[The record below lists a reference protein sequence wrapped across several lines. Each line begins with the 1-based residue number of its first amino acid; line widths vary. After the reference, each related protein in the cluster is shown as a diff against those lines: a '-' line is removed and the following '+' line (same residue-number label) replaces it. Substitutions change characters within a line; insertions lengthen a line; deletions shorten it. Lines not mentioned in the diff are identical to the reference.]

1 MCETNKTELLRS
13 NLSALRKKNHLT
25 QEQLADRL
33 GLTFQA
39 VSKWENGLS
48 CPDISLLPEL
58 AGIFGVTV
66 DDLFRENAAE
76 KAPEPPKT
84 APETPSGTP
93 ENTPEAPLGGPD
105 LSDVLQMTQDLLN
118 GTSEPQ
124 KPAPEV
130 PDNPEP
136 ADAFRLV
143 EGLMNDADSADSP
156 EPEDSDDEDGTFF
169 FHGELKSAPT
179 ADGLPWPDDKTYR
192 AVLFLGHTLV
202 TVPVEKKGEITWK
215 TDVQGRILSAFSMS
229 CSDVKGSVHANG
241 DVNCRGVLAGVTA
254 GGDVDCADV
263 AGSVSAGGD
272 VDCGQVMGDARASG
286 DLDCGGVAGNVSAGG
301 DVDCGN
307 VEGSVTA
314 GGDVDC
320 GNVGGRIAAGGDVS
334 VS

>member
-1 MCETNKTELLRS
+1 MCETNKTELLRG
-13 NLSALRKKNHLT
+13 NLSTLRKKNHLT

-76 KAPEPPKT
+76 TAPEPPKT
-84 APETPSGTP
+84 APEPPSETP
-93 ENTPEAPLGGPD
+93 ESTPEALLDG
-105 LSDVLQMTQDLLN
+105 LQMAQDSLN
-118 GTSEPQ
+118 ETSAPQEPV
-124 KPAPEV
+124 PEAP
-130 PDNPEP
+130 DGPEFSL
-136 ADAFRLV
+136 ASMA
-143 EGLMNDADSADSP
+143 EGLRNDAADDRADSP

-169 FHGELKSAPT
+169 FHGALKNAPT
-179 ADGLPWPDDKTYR
+179 VEGLPWADDKTYR

-202 TVPVEKKGEITWK
+202 TVPVEKKGEIDWQ
-215 TDVQGRILSAFSMS
+215 TDAQGRVLSAFSMS
-229 CSDVKGSVHANG
+229 CGDVKGSVCVNG
-241 DVNCRGVLAGVTA
+241 DVSCDGVLGSVTA

-272 VDCGQVMGDARASG
+272 VDCSQVMGDAKASG
-286 DLDCGGVAGNVSAGG
+286 DLNCGGVAGNVSAGG
-301 DVDCGN
+301 DVDCGD

-314 GGDVDC
+314 GGNVDC
-320 GNVGGRIAAGGDVS
+320 GNAGGRIVAGGDVRMS
-334 VS
+334 